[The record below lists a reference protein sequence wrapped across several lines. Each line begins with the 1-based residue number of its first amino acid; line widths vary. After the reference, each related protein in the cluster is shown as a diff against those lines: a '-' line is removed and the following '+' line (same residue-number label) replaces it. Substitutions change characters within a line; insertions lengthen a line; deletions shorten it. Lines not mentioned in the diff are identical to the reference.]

1 MRLILLRNME
11 KISWEMLA
19 AIFHKEPVTG
29 KKVDGTAFGAE
40 ARCLLSAIIQ
50 FGLFDL
56 HNSD

>member
-1 MRLILLRNME
+1 ME
-11 KISWEMLA
+11 KISWKMLA

-29 KKVDGTAFGAE
+29 KKIDGTAFGAE